1 VCELISELLALCR
14 LCHSRRGRG
23 RRRRRLLLPP
33 ALRKQLIQN
42 RNSSYAVGAFTLF
55 VMIVGVWLMLISYTD
70 LAQLKTGKGKD
81 DGIFG
86 AGCALIFLS
95 IILLIIAPNFEAY
108 RSYKK
113 QDGNENG
120 TLSLILSGEYYT
132 AFSSMDCLF
141 ILLGVGMFVLLMGIF
156 ISSVMTKHYALPF
169 LFLQILPVYGFII
182 NAVQAYTSPVPNVA
196 SWYNMLLMLVLC
208 VCILLSMFHVCAIPG
223 VTTICH
229 AKLSHT
235 SNAIN
240 WGLSLPWL
248 LLLAM
253 TSLGLVNAT
262 YVPSFMID
270 RSCVEDQME
279 SDKDYDA
286 RMKKQYCTTGI

>member
-1 VCELISELLALCR
+1 
-14 LCHSRRGRG
+14 
-23 RRRRRLLLPP
+23 
-33 ALRKQLIQN
+33 
-42 RNSSYAVGAFTLF
+42 
-55 VMIVGVWLMLISYTD
+55 MIVGVWLMLISYTD

-132 AFSSMDCLF
+132 AFGSMDCLF
-141 ILLGVGMFVLLMGIF
+141 ILLAVGIFVLLMGIF